1 MADRGEN
8 ERTKEWKSGKE
19 RIWWTTNLNLL
30 WSGAGPPITAPNN
43 CTPTS
48 MSRILAPDHVCH
60 PFFLLISVLLPFT
73 AMQPSPNL
81 QRRTSKTGTLSP
93 GLVDQ
98 CHFQPATVL
107 SHDRPWKVRTN
118 PRLLHLL
125 TYPLLCLALS
135 PKTIK
140 QMFLMHLSQLQVT
153 AALDILLSGILLRA
167 SKHQAT
173 PLWILLD
180 FLSSRNSLVCLIRV
194 RFDRVSSSSS

>member
-1 MADRGEN
+1 
-8 ERTKEWKSGKE
+8 
-19 RIWWTTNLNLL
+19 
-30 WSGAGPPITAPNN
+30 
-43 CTPTS
+43 
-48 MSRILAPDHVCH
+48 
-60 PFFLLISVLLPFT
+60 
-73 AMQPSPNL
+73 MQPSPNL

-98 CHFQPATVL
+98 CHFQRATVL

-140 QMFLMHLSQLQVT
+140 QMLLMHLSQLQVT